1 MVKSY
6 TKFELEAVFGIVSSA
21 SGVAH
26 IPAGRGPGKA
36 VVGAGEAVQ
45 IWDLK
50 TSELLDRFVDPQL
63 NVKVQVVQ
71 LAYDAQSELIAAGY
85 SDGSVRIWDIRS
97 ASIIVVFNGHKSF
110 ISALKFS
117 ADGTMLFS
125 ASADTTI
132 IAWDLIN
139 EQGLYRLK
147 GHKGVITGLVLHPEK
162 AVLVSTSKDGIIKL
176 WDLET
181 QFATETH
188 VAHKGE
194 CWGLTF
200 IDNNRLATVSNGTEL
215 KIWQLDFENEEG
227 HQISSLGEIER
238 HTKHRAVSLIWD
250 AKTTTL
256 LCASGDS
263 VQTWKKRTAEELKK
277 AMRRR
282 QKRAAKKPQLED
294 EEADLKLSMKDE
306 YVSASLIRTKS
317 KVSSICLGA
326 NNQLVANLG
335 SNSVECW
342 TYAANEEPERTFVV
356 DRAGHRTDV
365 RDAAVSS
372 DGLMIATGSNGSIKV
387 YNQKSRAVLRT
398 LVDTNY
404 ILALRF
410 LPGDGLL
417 VAGTKEGSIDIYDIA
432 KSTLVSSIPDAHVGA
447 VWSLDLSSDGRQLV
461 SGGADKSV
469 KFWALTVIEEE
480 IVGHPEL
487 PKLPK
492 MTLKNTHKLEFNDDV
507 LAVKLSPDMRFVAAS
522 LLDSTVKVYYRDT
535 LKFYLNLYGHQLPVL
550 SIDIS
555 HDSKLIVTSSADKN
569 VKIWGLDFGD
579 CHKSIF
585 AHEDSVL
592 RVVFEPGTHNF
603 LSASKDGLVKY
614 WDGVKFAQIQRLDG
628 HHSEV
633 WALAIASDGAF
644 AVSASHDKTVRIWEM
659 TDEPLFIEEER
670 ENEMEHQY
678 EENLIESLERDD
690 NDMAATHEN
699 EDEDGENDQGIGG
712 SVSKHSVESL
722 KAGERLFETLDIC
735 TTDLEEHPSPRHVIL
750 AALNI
755 SAERY
760 LMDVLAKIKTPIVED
775 ALLTFPLDRIVKL
788 LKFVVIWL
796 EKKWNI
802 QLVCRVLFFSL
813 RTFHRQLVA
822 NKMLQSEFEDIR
834 DKLRA
839 QLFELSDAIGFN
851 LAQMTWIQSMWDES
865 HIKDFPGF
873 EDTKGEGRKRVYK
886 SVDV

>member
-6 TKFELEAVFGIVSSA
+6 TRFDLGAVFGIVSSA
-21 SGVAH
+21 SSVIH
-26 IPAGRGPGKA
+26 IPVGRGPGKA

-50 TSELLDRFVDPQL
+50 TSELLDRFIDPQL

-71 LAYDAQSELIAAGY
+71 LAYESQSELIAAGY

-97 ASIIVVFNGHKSF
+97 ASVMVVFNGHKSF
-110 ISALKFS
+110 ISALQFS
-117 ADGTMLFS
+117 IDGTQLFS

-147 GHKGVITGLVLHPEK
+147 GHKGLITGLVLHPEK
-162 AVLVSTSKDGIIKL
+162 ALLVSTSKDGIIKL
-176 WDLET
+176 WDIET

-194 CWGLTF
+194 CWGLAL
-200 IDNNRLATVSNGTEL
+200 IDNNRLATVSNSTEL
-215 KIWQLDFENEEG
+215 RIWQLNLESDEG
-227 HQISSLGEIER
+227 NQVALLGEIER
-238 HTKHRAVSLIWD
+238 HTKHRAVSLVWD
-250 AKTTTL
+250 AKNTTL

-263 VQTWKKRTAEELKK
+263 VQTWRRRTPEELKK
-277 AMRRR
+277 ALKRR
-282 QKRAAKKPQLED
+282 QKRAAKKVQS
-294 EEADLKLSMKDE
+294 EEEEVDIKLSMKDE
-306 YVSASLIRTKS
+306 YVPASLIRTKS
-317 KVSSICLGA
+317 KVSSVCLGA
-326 NNQLVANLG
+326 KSQLVANLG
-335 SNSVECW
+335 SNAIECW
-342 TYAANEEPERTFVV
+342 SYAANQEPERSFVV

-372 DGLMIATGSNGSIKV
+372 DGLMIATGSNGSVKV

-432 KSTLVSSIPDAHVGA
+432 KSALVSSIPDAHVGA
-447 VWSLDLSSDGRQLV
+447 VWSLDLSSDGKQLV

-469 KFWALTVIEEE
+469 KFWALNVVEEE
-480 IVGHPEL
+480 VVGHPEL
-487 PKLPK
+487 PKVAK

-507 LAVKLSPDMRFVAAS
+507 LAVKLSPNMRFVAAS

-614 WDGVKFAQIQRLDG
+614 WDGVNFSQIQRLEG

-633 WALAIASDGAF
+633 WALAVAPDGSF
-644 AVSASHDKTVRIWEM
+644 AVSASHDKTVRIWKM

-670 ENEMEHQY
+670 QNEMEQQY
-678 EENLIESLERDD
+678 EENLVETLEKDE
-690 NDMAATHEN
+690 NDMYASYEGK
-699 EDEDGENDQGIGG
+699 DEDNGNDQGIGG
-712 SVSKHSVESL
+712 SVSKYSIESL

-735 TTDLEEHPSPRHVIL
+735 TTDLVEHPNPRHVIL
-750 AALNI
+750 AALNV
-755 SAERY
+755 SPERY
-760 LMDVLAKIKTPIVED
+760 LMDILSKIKTPIVED
-775 ALLTFPLDRIVKL
+775 ALLTFPLDCIVNL

-834 DKLRA
+834 DKLRG
-839 QLFELSDAIGFN
+839 QLSELSDVMGFN
-851 LAQMTWIQSMWDES
+851 IAQMTWIQSMWDER
-865 HIKDFPGF
+865 HIKDFSGPK
-873 EDTKGEGRKRVYK
+873 ETVNEGRKRVYN
-886 SVDV
+886 SVSV